1 MQKYFQNKTIFLT
14 GGTGSFG
21 KVFALNILKNYKPKK
36 LIIFSRDELKQ
47 YEFKQKIGKYKN
59 VRFFIGDIR
68 ELDRLVLATKD
79 VDIIVHAAALKQ
91 VDTAEYNP
99 FEFVKTNILGAQ
111 NIIEAALQN
120 KVNKVI
126 ALSTD
131 KAVNPINL
139 YGATKL
145 AADKLI
151 VAANNLVGSENITF
165 SVVRYG
171 NVMDSRGSII
181 PLYKKIL
188 NENKNSFP
196 LTHLD
201 MTRFFVSLDDSVRF
215 VIKSICMMKGGEI
228 FIPKLVSFRIKDFIL
243 AISKNPK
250 IIDIG
255 IRPGEKMYETLISTE
270 SYKSIIEF
278 KNHYVVMPSIIFFKK
293 KNYKINSLKEKGK
306 LVTNQFEYSS
316 KENKLH
322 LTKLIDIKNFLKK
335 NDNSLF
341 KTINK

>member
-1 MQKYFQNKTIFLT
+1 MKNYFQNKTIFLT

-21 KVFALNILKNYKPKK
+21 KVFALTILKIHKPKK

-47 YEFKQKIGKYKN
+47 YEFKKKIGHYKN

-68 ELDRLVLATKD
+68 ELDRLILATKG

-111 NIIEAALQN
+111 NIVEAAIRN
-120 KVNKVI
+120 KVKKTI

-151 VAANNLVGSENITF
+151 IAANNLVGSDDITF

-171 NVMDSRGSII
+171 NVMDSRGSVLPI
-181 PLYKKIL
+181 YKDIL
-188 NENKNSFP
+188 NQKKNSFP
-196 LTHLD
+196 LTHKD
-201 MTRFFVSLDDSVRF
+201 MTRFFVSLEDSVKF
-215 VIKSICMMKGGEI
+215 VIKSIAIMKGGEI
-228 FIPKLVSFRIKDFIL
+228 FIPKLFSFRIIDLIL
-243 AISKNPK
+243 SLSQKAK
-250 IIDIG
+250 IINIG
-255 IRPGEKMYETLISTE
+255 IRPGEKMHESLISLE
-270 SYKSIIEF
+270 SFKSIIEF
-278 KNHYVVMPSIIFFKK
+278 NNHYVVMPSIIFFKK
-293 KNYKINSLKEKGK
+293 KNYFTNSLKEKGK
-306 LVTNQFEYSS
+306 LISKEFEYSS
-316 KENKLH
+316 
-322 LTKLIDIKNFLKK
+322 IKNKQFLNNLNEIKKFLKK

-341 KTINK
+341 KTISK